1 MRERYSLGSLSRV
14 ITYCP
19 RMELMQVWI
28 VVTDLA
34 AGWSSSTSL
43 DSKSAPL
50 VILQCVGLQTL
61 CTLQLDGHE
70 SKT

>member
-1 MRERYSLGSLSRV
+1 MRERYSLGSSSRV
-14 ITYCP
+14 IMYCP